1 MCHIEIENLLKN
13 AEVCNDFVKREE
25 YLVKYQKKSD
35 KTKIILIGTLIVT
48 IILYMLMR
56 KSLSFIDSIPFLI
69 AEIVIASL
77 VAGGLIYVN
86 KRLKNK
92 VIKIISTNAPL
103 LCFESEILSAYTKAE
118 TYDWENNC
126 TIICYYM
133 RLNNEIKIEITES
146 QYEDIMNKKFSNARI
161 YFFEEILKEYNYDTK
176 VFDVELM

>member
-1 MCHIEIENLLKN
+1 MYSFEIENLLKN
-13 AEVCNDFVKREE
+13 AKVCDDFVKREA
-25 YLVKYQKKSD
+25 YLAKYQKKSD
-35 KTKIILIGTLIVT
+35 KTKVILTVTLVVG

-56 KSLSFIDSIPFLI
+56 KSLSFRDSIPFLI
-69 AEIVIASL
+69 IEIVIASL

-92 VIKIISTNAPL
+92 VSKIISTNAPL

-118 TYDWENNC
+118 NYGWEYNC
-126 TIICYYM
+126 TTICYYM
-133 RLNNEIKIEITES
+133 RLNKEIKIEITEP
-146 QYEDIMNKKFSNARI
+146 QYEDIMNKKFSKARI